1 MLCPAMANFANKGS
15 AMGLIYI
22 AVKVLFVPGLNIEL

>member
-15 AMGLIYI
+15 AMGLIYV
-22 AVKVLFVPGLNIEL
+22 AVKVLLFQA